1 MPGLDREAMQAAML
15 RIQKLSDDNWWALHA
30 SSTLMEAE
38 AWVGP
43 SGNRFGDTVHGSQR
57 ELRAMLAQ
65 AVTMAKDEL
74 ARAK

>member
-30 SSTLMEAE
+30 SCTLMEAE

-43 SGNRFGDTVHGSQR
+43 SGNRFGQTVHSRQR
-57 ELRAMLAQ
+57 ELHAMLAQ